1 MHSFSHDRL
10 LLPQAYYVFWQR
22 IMQLR
27 ASSLLLHALGADD
40 RVGADEGGKITG
52 LSSTRQNISITGRDC
67 EIPGGVRWV

>member
-52 LSSTRQNISITGRDC
+52 LKFR
-67 EIPGGVRWV
+67 